1 MDYNNDLSLR
11 ERTGYPMLY
20 CSQALP
26 TKVFTPTQVPAR
38 MGWGVALLDIPR
50 YWRLT
55 KGKGIRIAVLD
66 TAIATEHPNLKEAV
80 AEAVDYT
87 GEEHQEVVCKIHGTH
102 CAGIIAGR
110 QAKYGSVGIA
120 PEASIYSAV
129 VVNKDK
135 KERHN
140 PMEAFVKAVQ
150 WAIKKQVH
158 IISISLACSEV
169 HESMQNVINQAIE
182 AGVFVVA
189 AVGNSD
195 TACEDVNFPAQYK
208 GVIAVGAVDECL
220 NLAAYSIQ
228 GKSVDLVAPG
238 KNILSTYPPDVFATM
253 DGTSTAAPFVAGL
266 LALCLCLYLRKLNV
280 KHLNELA
287 HQKLYYNALKK
298 HLLSSTIE
306 LGPLGKDRKYGRG
319 LLDPKQLLSASKI
332 KRIINSI

>member
-11 ERTGYPMLY
+11 DRTGYPMLY
-20 CSQALP
+20 CSQSSP
-26 TKVFTPTQVPAR
+26 TEVFMPTQVPAR
-38 MGWGVALLDIPR
+38 IGWGVSLLDIPR
-50 YWRLT
+50 YWQLT
-55 KGKGIRIAVLD
+55 KGKGIRVAVLD
-66 TAIATEHPNLKEAV
+66 TAIATNHPNLKEAV

-87 GEEHQEVVCKIHGTH
+87 GENQEEVTCKIHGTH

-110 QAKYGSVGIA
+110 QTDYGSVGIA

-129 VVNKDK
+129 VVNKEK
-135 KERHN
+135 KGRHN

-158 IISISLACSEV
+158 IISISLACNEKN
-169 HESMQNVINQAIE
+169 ESMQVVINQAIE

-189 AVGNSD
+189 AVGNSG
-195 TACEDVNFPAQYK
+195 TACEDVDFPAQYK
-208 GVIAVGAVDECL
+208 GVIAVGAVDEYL
-220 NLAAYSIQ
+220 NLAAYSSQ

-266 LALCLCLYLRKLNV
+266 LALCLCLYLSQLKV
-280 KHLNELA
+280 KHLNELE
-287 HQKLYYNALKK
+287 HQQLYYKALKN

-306 LGPLGKDRKYGRG
+306 LGQLGKDLKYGRG
-319 LLDPKQLLSASKI
+319 LIDPKQLLSVSKI
-332 KRIINSI
+332 KKIINSV